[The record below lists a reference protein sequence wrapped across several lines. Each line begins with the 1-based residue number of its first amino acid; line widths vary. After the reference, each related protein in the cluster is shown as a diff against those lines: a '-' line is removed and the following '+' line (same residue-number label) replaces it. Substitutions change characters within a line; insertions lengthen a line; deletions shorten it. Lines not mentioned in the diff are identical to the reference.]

1 MKNRTMLS
9 NTYQY
14 QLRNEIDRGIKC
26 IICDAQPVVSVLQW
40 IFVQHSHLGIENPSQ
55 PRAMYDLYMTHSDIK
70 LGLVYDDDEISR
82 AQNKNGSE
90 RVEKHASPSTCSFEL
105 DLQV

>member
-1 MKNRTMLS
+1 MPNQLS
-9 NTYQY
+9 AFCNESSFNTAIW
-14 QLRNEIDRGIKC
+14 EIK
-26 IICDAQPVVSVLQW
+26 
-40 IFVQHSHLGIENPSQ
+40 NPSQ

-90 RVEKHASPSTCSFEL
+90 RVEKYASPSTCSFEL